1 MPAFHEAL
9 IGGVRITYTIE
20 RDGTLL
26 LALSDLAPSDPA
38 AARALLARVAE
49 AVGRRVRT
57 LLADAPDAPWIL
69 EDGEVWELQRWEP
82 FVGWGSTFP
91 GHLYPTDPAR
101 WCQRSCCKGGKS
113 VQDGFAAEG
122 WRLDPSAVT
131 ADGWSYAVV
140 PPMLRPWPSDVSP
153 VHRWVRWRRW
163 VPDAPSTEAS
173 VWATPRGEKLFCA
186 APAFAAALW
195 LCTGA
200 GAPAPAPA
208 PAPAAASAEA
218 PRREAARSWE
228 ELAADAE
235 CLRRCWGRAAHV
247 DAWRDELG
255 IAEASTPAAQ
265 QRDRRRRI
273 SGRLSAVARAGGALV
288 RPMLVA
294 APLATATLALA
305 ALWAAGVLWPLLV
318 RARLGAYA
326 AAVGWAW
333 LRLPAWTGWAFGQI
347 ITRFATFGHLIHTR
361 TLAATPWLQ
370 RWPWRLHLR
379 VHAEDF
385 GFGNPPGFPHTFFV
399 EARTV
404 DVRVSCGLPDLWR
417 WLFGVRVALPLAADP
432 EYRGYGVFRVDV
444 LECNGVTINFEMFR
458 GEFNIN
464 GFERLLAQGA
474 VRRKLRRGAPMP
486 NMLRVGVGSAVGLN
500 GGSLNLLTGER
511 AIRPRVVLHVR
522 EHRLSTGTAARD
534 TSPGAAPNAYSWG
547 EELAL
552 PIDDPSAV
560 LHVCVYDDTP
570 GGESLLGQWVMTLK
584 WLVIEPSWCE
594 HSSLHVAADG
604 AVRGWFV
611 LSDGASASASASAT
625 PLLDTPRRLG
635 VGECGELE
643 LTLRWSHEPDVVVPR
658 PRLTAL
664 EQLTHNSAESSLR
677 LGNPRGAQRYLAR
690 LPYLLDVQRVTVRQ
704 TSFFVKDLFMGHNG
718 QAEAAAAEA
727 AAGSGGGAGR
737 TPESVQIDLLD
748 FDRCFGVAAE
758 GDAGVTVFDFLFRFF
773 IKQAFPRVLDPRSPK
788 VLLSALSQ
796 SSAGFVHSIH
806 DAHRNFWREFAETLG
821 RKNRS
826 ASAAGGAP
834 AADEGGPMGAALA
847 AALPFDASPAVTS
860 TAGSRN
866 GSTGSTPRRAITTPA
881 ESPPTSPTVALPPP
895 FDPLDPS
902 HVAAAPSSPRWP
914 RSWAAAPAPATTRRD
929 WRAALARLPA
939 ESLLAHTEALDASGE
954 HRASAEITAA
964 WLDAHARA
972 HGHVAPRPPPSA
984 PPTARAR
991 TWAAGERG
999 GGGGAAE
1006 GAAVSLGAEAEA
1018 ELAAWL
1024 LQTAWREYAAAAGRR
1039 SASPGWRLSRRGS
1052 SWAWTLDY

>member
-273 SGRLSAVARAGGALV
+273 SGRLSAVVRAGGALV

-326 AAVGWAW
+326 AAAGWAW
-333 LRLPAWTGWAFGQI
+333 LRLPAWTGWAFGQV

-379 VHAEDF
+379 VHAST
-385 GFGNPPGFPHTFFV
+385 P
-399 EARTV
+399 RT
-404 DVRVSCGLPDLWR
+404 L
-417 WLFGVRVALPLAADP
+417 
-432 EYRGYGVFRVDV
+432 
-444 LECNGVTINFEMFR
+444 
-458 GEFNIN
+458 
-464 GFERLLAQGA
+464 
-474 VRRKLRRGAPMP
+474 
-486 NMLRVGVGSAVGLN
+486 
-500 GGSLNLLTGER
+500 
-511 AIRPRVVLHVR
+511 
-522 EHRLSTGTAARD
+522 
-534 TSPGAAPNAYSWG
+534 
-547 EELAL
+547 
-552 PIDDPSAV
+552 
-560 LHVCVYDDTP
+560 
-570 GGESLLGQWVMTLK
+570 
-584 WLVIEPSWCE
+584 
-594 HSSLHVAADG
+594 
-604 AVRGWFV
+604 
-611 LSDGASASASASAT
+611 ASAT
-625 PLLDTPRRLG
+625 RRASRTPSSSRRAPSTSACRAASPT
-635 VGECGELE
+635 CG
-643 LTLRWSHEPDVVVPR
+643 
-658 PRLTAL
+658 
-664 EQLTHNSAESSLR
+664 
-677 LGNPRGAQRYLAR
+677 
-690 LPYLLDVQRVTVRQ
+690 
-704 TSFFVKDLFMGHNG
+704 
-718 QAEAAAAEA
+718 
-727 AAGSGGGAGR
+727 AGSLGSAC
-737 TPESVQIDLLD
+737 
-748 FDRCFGVAAE
+748 RC
-758 GDAGVTVFDFLFRFF
+758 
-773 IKQAFPRVLDPRSPK
+773 RSPP
-788 VLLSALSQ
+788 
-796 SSAGFVHSIH
+796 
-806 DAHRNFWREFAETLG
+806 T
-821 RKNRS
+821 
-826 ASAAGGAP
+826 P
-834 AADEGGPMGAALA
+834 
-847 AALPFDASPAVTS
+847 S
-860 TAGSRN
+860 TAG
-866 GSTGSTPRRAITTPA
+866 
-881 ESPPTSPTVALPPP
+881 
-895 FDPLDPS
+895 
-902 HVAAAPSSPRWP
+902 
-914 RSWAAAPAPATTRRD
+914 
-929 WRAALARLPA
+929 
-939 ESLLAHTEALDASGE
+939 
-954 HRASAEITAA
+954 TAC
-964 WLDAHARA
+964 
-972 HGHVAPRPPPSA
+972 
-984 PPTARAR
+984 
-991 TWAAGERG
+991 
-999 GGGGAAE
+999 
-1006 GAAVSLGAEAEA
+1006 
-1018 ELAAWL
+1018 
-1024 LQTAWREYAAAAGRR
+1024 
-1039 SASPGWRLSRRGS
+1039 SASTCS
-1052 SWAWTLDY
+1052 SATA

>member
-1 MPAFHEAL
+1 M
-9 IGGVRITYTIE
+9 
-20 RDGTLL
+20 
-26 LALSDLAPSDPA
+26 
-38 AARALLARVAE
+38 
-49 AVGRRVRT
+49 
-57 LLADAPDAPWIL
+57 
-69 EDGEVWELQRWEP
+69 
-82 FVGWGSTFP
+82 
-91 GHLYPTDPAR
+91 
-101 WCQRSCCKGGKS
+101 
-113 VQDGFAAEG
+113 
-122 WRLDPSAVT
+122 
-131 ADGWSYAVV
+131 
-140 PPMLRPWPSDVSP
+140 
-153 VHRWVRWRRW
+153 
-163 VPDAPSTEAS
+163 
-173 VWATPRGEKLFCA
+173 
-186 APAFAAALW
+186 
-195 LCTGA
+195 
-200 GAPAPAPA
+200 
-208 PAPAAASAEA
+208 
-218 PRREAARSWE
+218 
-228 ELAADAE
+228 
-235 CLRRCWGRAAHV
+235 
-247 DAWRDELG
+247 
-255 IAEASTPAAQ
+255 
-265 QRDRRRRI
+265 
-273 SGRLSAVARAGGALV
+273 
-288 RPMLVA
+288 
-294 APLATATLALA
+294 
-305 ALWAAGVLWPLLV
+305 
-318 RARLGAYA
+318 
-326 AAVGWAW
+326 
-333 LRLPAWTGWAFGQI
+333 
-347 ITRFATFGHLIHTR
+347 
-361 TLAATPWLQ
+361 
-370 RWPWRLHLR
+370 
-379 VHAEDF
+379 
-385 GFGNPPGFPHTFFV
+385 
-399 EARTV
+399 
-404 DVRVSCGLPDLWR
+404 
-417 WLFGVRVALPLAADP
+417 
-432 EYRGYGVFRVDV
+432 
-444 LECNGVTINFEMFR
+444 
-458 GEFNIN
+458 
-464 GFERLLAQGA
+464 
-474 VRRKLRRGAPMP
+474 
-486 NMLRVGVGSAVGLN
+486 
-500 GGSLNLLTGER
+500 
-511 AIRPRVVLHVR
+511 
-522 EHRLSTGTAARD
+522 
-534 TSPGAAPNAYSWG
+534 
-547 EELAL
+547 
-552 PIDDPSAV
+552 
-560 LHVCVYDDTP
+560 
-570 GGESLLGQWVMTLK
+570 
-584 WLVIEPSWCE
+584 
-594 HSSLHVAADG
+594 
-604 AVRGWFV
+604 
-611 LSDGASASASASAT
+611 
-625 PLLDTPRRLG
+625 
-635 VGECGELE
+635 
-643 LTLRWSHEPDVVVPR
+643 PR

-718 QAEAAAAEA
+718 QAEAAAAAA

-826 ASAAGGAP
+826 ASAATGAP

-1024 LQTAWREYAAAAGRR
+1024 LQTCLLYT
-1039 SASPGWRLSRRGS
+1039 SPSPRDS
-1052 SWAWTLDY
+1052 

>member
-1 MPAFHEAL
+1 MPAFHEVL

-273 SGRLSAVARAGGALV
+273 SGRLSAVVRAGGALV

-294 APLATATLALA
+294 APLATATLVLA

-333 LRLPAWTGWAFGQI
+333 LRLPAWTGWAFGQV

-534 TSPGAAPNAYSWG
+534 TTPGAAPNAYSWG

-611 LSDGASASASASAT
+611 LSDGASASASAT

-718 QAEAAAAEA
+718 QAEAAAAA
-727 AAGSGGGAGR
+727 AAEGSGGGAAP

-773 IKQAFPRVLDPRSPK
+773 IKQAFPRVLDPRSPWCC
-788 VLLSALSQ
+788 SRRSRSRRPD
-796 SSAGFVHSIH
+796 SSTPFT
-806 DAHRNFWREFAETLG
+806 TLTATFG
-821 RKNRS
+821 ASSPRRS
-826 ASAAGGAP
+826 AAKTAPPPPRAARPPPTRAAP
-834 AADEGGPMGAALA
+834 WAPPSPPPFPST
-847 AALPFDASPAVTS
+847 LPPPSLRRRAPGMDQRGRRRGVPTPCL
-860 TAGSRN
+860 SRRPPRPP
-866 GSTGSTPRRAITTPA
+866 SRSRRRSIRSTPR
-881 ESPPTSPTVALPPP
+881 TSRRRRPRRGGRGRGRRRPPP
-895 FDPLDPS
+895 PPR
-902 HVAAAPSSPRWP
+902 VATGGPRA
-914 RSWAAAPAPATTRRD
+914 RAFRRV
-929 WRAALARLPA
+929 
-939 ESLLAHTEALDASGE
+939 LLAHTEALDASGE

-972 HGHVAPRPPPSA
+972 HGHVAPRPRGSA

-991 TWAAGERG
+991 GRPASAAAVAARPGRGGVAGRERG
-999 GGGGAAE
+999 RAGGV
-1006 GAAVSLGAEAEA
+1006 AVR
-1018 ELAAWL
+1018 
-1024 LQTAWREYAAAAGRR
+1024 TAWREYAAAAGRR
-1039 SASPGWRLSRRGS
+1039 SASPGGGSRGS
-1052 SWAWTLDY
+1052 SSGRGRSITS